1 MIGRITQIT
10 QPLEAILVKE
20 RYFFKEDVLFHP
32 GKWTI
37 KERDTLY
44 RRELAMLGDR

>member
-1 MIGRITQIT
+1 M
-10 QPLEAILVKE
+10 EATLVKE

-37 KERDTLY
+37 MERGTQY
-44 RRELAMLGDR
+44 RRELAMLRDR